1 MKMITKDSQKKENR
15 KAVLLC
21 TLAFVAGW
29 IVSGFVL

>member
-29 IVSGFVL
+29 VLQGILL